1 MMNTQITTELF
12 HSYPFTTAEAA
23 KLLGVR
29 PQHLASWR
37 HTGFFEEVTHY
48 IRSSWD
54 NTFFYWWNVKATSER
69 LSAANNSG
77 FLPGT
82 KEYFLIL
89 KYGEDYY
96 HPH

>member
-1 MMNTQITTELF
+1 MNTQITTELF

-37 HTGFFEEVTHY
+37 
-48 IRSSWD
+48 
-54 NTFFYWWNVKATSER
+54 
-69 LSAANNSG
+69 AANNSG

-96 HPH
+96 NPR